1 MKIDILESENNLETN
16 TTILTS
22 KDAKSKVTYESFN
35 FKQEEMPSVSIFK
48 VLLKISNKFQ
58 IFLLLIGVI
67 GAIGNGITLQLLEY
81 FTGEFV
87 DYLNEENS
95 NDKLRKKIKKLCLK
109 NLIFSFVSLITSYL
123 MMCFFIYYA
132 RLISNKYKVEYFKN
146 ILSMEQ
152 IWFDLSKK
160 SSFDMAN
167 QMVLEL
173 ETIENGIGVTFGNI
187 ISEISCFIFGIIFSL
202 IINWKFALILLSI
215 FPIIILIQ
223 YYISNL
229 VNKEN
234 EKQRKV
240 NEKEGGYME
249 EILYKIKTIAS
260 FVNFDYEEKNYNK
273 LLEDSLKVTESKSKK
288 VAISTGIVIF
298 SIHSLFSITFIVGSI
313 LLYKKIKTNG
323 KLLTIGDIYAVL
335 SLIVGSSSVL
345 PELTQNIQLIS
356 NCTSG
361 AKFFFYLFDFKK
373 KLKIENEKTQKKT
386 NKNIIKIDKN
396 EIKGS
401 IKFINVTFSYPNKEP
416 ILKNFNLEIPK
427 GKTTALVGES
437 GCGKSTIIKLIER
450 IYNPNEGYI
459 LLDEKYDIKDLDIK
473 NYRDS
478 IGYVT
483 QEPVLFND
491 TIKNNLLFG
500 RKIENEDEK
509 IKKATEKSHIYKF
522 INSLNEKF
530 DHIVG
535 VKGGKLSGGQK
546 QRIAIARALINDPKI
561 LIFDEATSALDSK
574 SEKQVQKS
582 INSLQGQVTI
592 IIIAHRLTTV
602 EKADNIIFLGKQGE
616 ILENG
621 NHEELMN
628 KKGKYYELYNQGN
641 LNNYYELNKKKMSF
655 NELTYSIE
663 KKSSEISLRRKN
675 SVDDIINNNQLST
688 KESIKKLFSTNQG
701 NHYMKYF
708 YLGCICALLSGGFS
722 ILSGLIF
729 GYGTN
734 ALSNKDLNKVR
745 KEGIKYGII
754 IFIISILTFI
764 IEYLRFYSFSI
775 FGEKLIN
782 DFKRK
787 IFHKF
792 LGVHLGFYD
801 INSNTPGE
809 LVSKVN
815 LKTSAIN
822 GVVLSLFSMIIECIG
837 NFLVS
842 IILGLIYEYKLT
854 LINLS
859 FIPFIVFINYYS
871 AVLTEE
877 DEINK
882 LNNKYGDVISEN
894 LSSILTIF
902 SFNAQENSIKNFKKE
917 VYKGSEK
924 YFKFA
929 SLSGFFFGLTMFIA
943 FLVYC
948 AIYYSSVEFIIKGS
962 SSFSK
967 VIKCYGILST
977 GTFFIGICV
986 KNLKNISLMKKAINE
1001 LIKQTE
1007 IESEINPF
1015 DNSNNLIS
1023 KSENDYKGKIEFKN
1037 VTFSYPTNKKQKILK
1052 NISFTIN
1059 PGEKIG
1065 FMGKSGS
1072 GKSTITQLIE
1082 RFYDCDQGEI
1092 LIDDINIKNYN
1103 LINLRKIIST
1113 VQQEPVLFSRLNIRE
1128 NIKYGKLEI
1137 ENEKIDFY
1145 SKKSNIFHKINEK
1158 SSNSLSGGEKQRV
1171 AIARALIKNGKILIM
1186 DEATSALDNKS
1197 ENEIQ
1202 EMLDNIIQ
1210 EENITVIVIAH
1221 RLKAIQ
1227 KCDKIYKI
1235 QNGEIIDSGTLDEI
1249 MEKENK

>member
-1 MKIDILESENNLETN
+1 MKIDILESQNNLEDN
-16 TTILTS
+16 TSIVTS
-22 KDAKSKVTYESFN
+22 KDTNKKITYESFN
-35 FKQEEMPSVSIFK
+35 FKQEELPQVSIFQ
-48 VLLKISNKFQ
+48 VLLKISNRFE
-58 IFLLLIGVI
+58 IILLLIGII
-67 GAIGNGITLQLLEY
+67 GSIGNGITLQLIEY

-87 DYLNEENS
+87 DYLNEENIT
-95 NDKLRKKIKKLCLK
+95 NDKLRKKIKKLCIK

-123 MMCFFIYYA
+123 MMCFFIYFA
-132 RLISNKYKVEYFKN
+132 RLISNKYKIEYFKN
-146 ILSMEQ
+146 VLSMDQ
-152 IWFDLSKK
+152 IWFDLSNK
-160 SSFDMAN
+160 SSFDMTN
-167 QMVLEL
+167 KMVLEL
-173 ETIENGIGVTFGNI
+173 ETIENGIGITFGNI

-202 IINWKFALILLSI
+202 IINWKFSLILLSI

-223 YYISNL
+223 FYISNL
-229 VNKEN
+229 VNREN
-234 EKQRKV
+234 ERQRKV

-249 EILYKIKTIAS
+249 EILYKIKTVAS
-260 FVNFDYEEKNYNK
+260 FVNFDFEENNYNK
-273 LLEDSLKVTESKSKK
+273 LLEQSLKVSESKSKK

-313 LLYKKIKTNG
+313 LLYKKVKTNG
-323 KLLTIGDIYAVL
+323 KLITVGDIYAIL
-335 SLIVGSSSVL
+335 ALISGSSSIL
-345 PELTQNIQLIS
+345 PELTQNIQLVS

-361 AKFFFYLFDFKK
+361 AKFFFYLNDFKNKLTIEKK
-373 KLKIENEKTQKKT
+373 KLQKITKKD
-386 NKNIIKIDKN
+386 IIKIDKN

-416 ILKNFNLEIPK
+416 VLKNFNLEIPM

-437 GCGKSTIIKLIER
+437 GCGKSTIVKLIER

-478 IGYVT
+478 IGYVA
-483 QEPVLFND
+483 QEPILFND

-500 RKIENEDEK
+500 RKIENEEENLK
-509 IKKATEKSHIYKF
+509 IATEKSHIYKF
-522 INSLNEKF
+522 INNLNEKF
-530 DHIVG
+530 NHIVG

-546 QRIAIARALINDPKI
+546 QRIAIARALLNNPKI
-561 LIFDEATSALDSK
+561 LIFDEATSALDNK

-582 INSLQGQVTI
+582 INSLQGKVTI
-592 IIIAHRLTTV
+592 IIIAHRLTTI

-641 LNNYYELNKKKMSF
+641 LNNDGLKKKKSSF
-655 NELTYSIE
+655 NESSYSIE
-663 KKSSEISLRRKN
+663 NKLSEISLRRKN
-675 SVDDIINNNQLST
+675 SVDDIINKNELST
-688 KESIKKLFSTNQG
+688 KESIKKLFTSNKG
-701 NHYMKYF
+701 NNYMKYF

-722 ILSGLIF
+722 ILNGLIF

-734 ALSNKDLNKVR
+734 ALSNKDLNKAR

-754 IFIISILTFI
+754 IFLTSILSFI
-764 IEYLRFYSFSI
+764 IEYIRFWSFSL

-792 LGVHLGFYD
+792 LGVHLSFYD

-822 GVVLSLFSMIIECIG
+822 GVVLSLFSMILECIG
-837 NFLVS
+837 NFTIS
-842 IILGLIYEYKLT
+842 TILGFVYEYKLT
-854 LINLS
+854 LINLA
-859 FIPFIVFINYYS
+859 FIPLIVFINYYS

-877 DEINK
+877 DENNK

-894 LSSILTIF
+894 LSGVLTIF
-902 SFNAQENSIKNFKKE
+902 SFNSQENSIKQCEKE
-917 VYKGSEK
+917 VYKGSEN

-929 SLSGFFFGLTMFIA
+929 TLNGLFFGLTMFIA
-943 FLVYC
+943 FIVYC
-948 AIYYSSVEFIIKGS
+948 VIYYSSAEFIIKGS

-967 VIKCYGILST
+967 VIKCYGIIST

-1001 LIKQTE
+1001 LIEQTE
-1007 IESEINPF
+1007 IKSEINPF
-1015 DNSNNLIS
+1015 NNSNDLIS
-1023 KSENDYKGKIEFKN
+1023 KLEDDYKGKIEFKN

-1052 NISFTIN
+1052 NISFIIK

-1092 LIDDINIKNYN
+1092 LIDDINIKKYN

-1113 VQQEPVLFSRLNIRE
+1113 VQQEPVLFSQLNIRE

-1145 SKKSNIFHKINEK
+1145 GKKTNIYYKINEK
-1158 SSNSLSGGEKQRV
+1158 SSDTLSGGEKQRV
-1171 AIARALIKNGKILIM
+1171 AIARALIKNAKILIM

-1202 EMLDNIIQ
+1202 NMLDNIIQ

-1235 QNGEIIDSGTLDEI
+1235 QNGEIIDSGSLKEI

>member
-87 DYLNEENS
+87 DYLNEENT

-288 VAISTGIVIF
+288 VAISTGIVSF

-335 SLIVGSSSVL
+335 ALIVCSSSAL

-561 LIFDEATSALDSK
+561 LIFDEATSALDNK

-722 ILSGLIF
+722 ILIGLIF

-734 ALSNKDLNKVR
+734 ALSNKDLNKVK

-764 IEYLRFYSFSI
+764 IGYLRFYSFSI

-792 LGVHLGFYD
+792 LGVHLGFCD

-822 GVVLSLFSMIIECIG
+822 GVV
-837 NFLVS
+837 
-842 IILGLIYEYKLT
+842 
-854 LINLS
+854 
-859 FIPFIVFINYYS
+859 
-871 AVLTEE
+871 
-877 DEINK
+877 
-882 LNNKYGDVISEN
+882 
-894 LSSILTIF
+894 
-902 SFNAQENSIKNFKKE
+902 
-917 VYKGSEK
+917 
-924 YFKFA
+924 
-929 SLSGFFFGLTMFIA
+929 
-943 FLVYC
+943 
-948 AIYYSSVEFIIKGS
+948 
-962 SSFSK
+962 
-967 VIKCYGILST
+967 
-977 GTFFIGICV
+977 
-986 KNLKNISLMKKAINE
+986 
-1001 LIKQTE
+1001 
-1007 IESEINPF
+1007 
-1015 DNSNNLIS
+1015 
-1023 KSENDYKGKIEFKN
+1023 
-1037 VTFSYPTNKKQKILK
+1037 
-1052 NISFTIN
+1052 
-1059 PGEKIG
+1059 
-1065 FMGKSGS
+1065 
-1072 GKSTITQLIE
+1072 
-1082 RFYDCDQGEI
+1082 
-1092 LIDDINIKNYN
+1092 
-1103 LINLRKIIST
+1103 
-1113 VQQEPVLFSRLNIRE
+1113 
-1128 NIKYGKLEI
+1128 
-1137 ENEKIDFY
+1137 
-1145 SKKSNIFHKINEK
+1145 
-1158 SSNSLSGGEKQRV
+1158 
-1171 AIARALIKNGKILIM
+1171 
-1186 DEATSALDNKS
+1186 
-1197 ENEIQ
+1197 
-1202 EMLDNIIQ
+1202 
-1210 EENITVIVIAH
+1210 
-1221 RLKAIQ
+1221 
-1227 KCDKIYKI
+1227 
-1235 QNGEIIDSGTLDEI
+1235 
-1249 MEKENK
+1249 